1 MNRILMVLAIS
12 LAKSRRLAA
21 MDILNKINQSREQN
35 EQTKWTGTFRAYL
48 EMLRE
53 KPWIAQFAH
62 ARVHNMIQDAGV
74 ESIDGHKSYAFF
86 AKELFGLEEPLER
99 LVEEYFHPSAKRL
112 DVRKR
117 ILLLMGPVSGGKSTL
132 VTLLKRGLEKY
143 SYSDKGAIY
152 AIKGCP
158 MQEDPLHLIPQQ
170 HRDDFYEEFGIRI
183 EGSLSPLN
191 QMRLETEYNNRIEDV
206 LIERIF
212 LSEDRRVGIGTFSPS
227 DPKSQDIADLTGSI
241 DFSTI
246 AIYGSESDPRAY
258 KFDGELNKA
267 NRGMMEFQ
275 EMLKCDEKFLWHLL
289 SLTQE
294 GNFKAG
300 RFALISADI
309 LVVAHTN
316 ETEYRHFISNK
327 KNEALHSRI
336 IVMPIPYNLKV
347 SKEEKIY
354 EKMIRESDVSNVHI
368 APHTLKVAAMFTV
381 LTRLKETKKPD
392 IDLVKKMR
400 LYDGDLVEGY
410 STTDVDELKKEFTDE
425 GMSGIDPRYVINRIS
440 STIIRKG
447 ITTINALDVLRSI
460 KDGLHHHSS
469 ISNEQKERYLN
480 FISLARK
487 EYDDIAKREVQK
499 AFVYS
504 YEESAKTLMNNY
516 LDNVEAFCNK
526 TKFQDPLTGEELSPD
541 EKLMRSIEEQ
551 IGISENAK
559 KAFREE
565 ILIRISAYARKGKRF
580 DYNSHDRL
588 REAIQ
593 KKLFADLKDVV
604 KITTSVKTPDEMQL
618 KKVNDVIARLIED
631 YGYNSI
637 SANDLLKYVGSL
649 LNR

>member
-1 MNRILMVLAIS
+1 
-12 LAKSRRLAA
+12 
-21 MDILNKINQSREQN
+21 MDILKKIEQHREE
-35 EQTKWTGTFRAYL
+35 EQRLKWEGTFGEYL
-48 EMLRE
+48 DIIKENPLV
-53 KPWIAQFAH
+53 AQSAH
-62 ARVHNMIQDAGV
+62 SRVYHMIKDSGIEEENGV
-74 ESIDGHKSYAFF
+74 RTYKFF
-86 AKELFGLEEPLER
+86 DQELFGLEESLER
-99 LVEEYFHPSAKRL
+99 LVEEYFHPAAKRL

-132 VTLLKRGLEKY
+132 VTRLKRGLEEY
-143 SYSDKGAIY
+143 SLTDHGAVY

-158 MQEDPLHLIPQQ
+158 MHEDPLHLIPQNL
-170 HRDDFYEEFGIRI
+170 REDFYREYGIRVQ
-183 EGSLSPLN
+183 GNLSPLN
-191 QMRLETEYNNRIEDV
+191 MMRLEEEYGGRIEDV
-206 LIERIF
+206 RIERIF
-212 LSEDRRVGIGTFSPS
+212 FSEDKRTGIGTFSPS

-246 AIYGSESDPRAY
+246 AEFGSESDPRAY
-258 KFDGELNKA
+258 RFDGELNKA

-300 RFALISADI
+300 RFALISADELI
-309 LVVAHTN
+309 IAHTN
-316 ETEYRHFISNK
+316 ETEYRSFISNK

-347 SKEEKIY
+347 TEEERIY
-354 EKMIRESDVSNVHI
+354 HKMISESDVSDVHI
-368 APHTLKVAAMFTV
+368 APHTLKVAAMFSI
-381 LTRLKETKKPD
+381 LTRLKEPKRSD

-400 LYDGDLVEGY
+400 LYDGESVEGFQ
-410 STTDVDELKKEFTDE
+410 SADIDEMKKEFHDE

-440 STIIRKG
+440 STIIRKNMES
-447 ITTINALDVLRSI
+447 INALDVLRSL
-460 KDGLHHHSS
+460 KEGLDQHPS
-469 ISNEQKERYLN
+469 ISSEDRERYLN
-480 FISLARK
+480 FISVARK
-487 EYDDIAKREVQK
+487 EYDDIAKKEVQK

-504 YEESAKTLMNNY
+504 YEESAKTLMDNY
-516 LDNVEAFCNK
+516 LDNVEAYCNK
-526 TKFQDPLTGEELSPD
+526 NKLRDPLTGEEMNPD

-580 DYNSHDRL
+580 DYNSHERL

-604 KITTSVKTPDEMQL
+604 KITTSTKTPDEQQL
-618 KKVNDVIARLIED
+618 KKVNEVVARLIDEH
-631 YGYNSI
+631 GYNST
-637 SANDLLKYVGSL
+637 SANELLKYVGSL

>member
-1 MNRILMVLAIS
+1 
-12 LAKSRRLAA
+12 
-21 MDILNKINQSREQN
+21 MDIIKKIEQHREE
-35 EQTKWTGTFRAYL
+35 EQRLKWEGTFSDYL
-48 EMLRE
+48 DIIKENPLV
-53 KPWIAQFAH
+53 AQSAH
-62 ARVHNMIQDAGV
+62 SRVYHMIKDSGIEEENGV
-74 ESIDGHKSYAFF
+74 RTYKFF
-86 AKELFGLEEPLER
+86 DQELFGLEESLER
-99 LVEEYFHPSAKRL
+99 LVEEYFHPAAKRL

-132 VTLLKRGLEKY
+132 VTRLKRGLEEY
-143 SYSDKGAIY
+143 SLTDHGAVY

-158 MQEDPLHLIPQQ
+158 MHEDPLHLIPQNL
-170 HRDDFYEEFGIRI
+170 REDFYREYGIRVQ
-183 EGSLSPLN
+183 GNLSPLN
-191 QMRLETEYNNRIEDV
+191 MMRLEEEYGGRIEDV
-206 LIERIF
+206 RVERIF
-212 LSEDRRVGIGTFSPS
+212 FSEDKRTGIGTFSPS

-246 AIYGSESDPRAY
+246 AEFGSESDPRAY
-258 KFDGELNKA
+258 RFDGELNKA

-300 RFALISADI
+300 RFALISADELI
-309 LVVAHTN
+309 VAHTN
-316 ETEYRHFISNK
+316 ETEYRSFISNK

-347 SKEEKIY
+347 TEEERIY
-354 EKMIRESDVSNVHI
+354 HKMISESDVSDVHI
-368 APHTLKVAAMFTV
+368 APHTLKVAAMFSI
-381 LTRLKETKKPD
+381 LTRLKEPKRSD

-400 LYDGDLVEGY
+400 LYDGESVEGFQ
-410 STTDVDELKKEFTDE
+410 SVDIDEMKKEFHDE

-440 STIIRKG
+440 STIIRKNMES
-447 ITTINALDVLRSI
+447 INALDVLRSL
-460 KDGLHHHSS
+460 KEGLDQHPS
-469 ISNEQKERYLN
+469 ISSEDRERYLN
-480 FISLARK
+480 FISVARK
-487 EYDDIAKREVQK
+487 EYDDIAKKEVQK

-504 YEESAKTLMNNY
+504 YEESAKTLMDNY
-516 LDNVEAFCNK
+516 LDNVEAYCNK
-526 TKFQDPLTGEELSPD
+526 NKLRDPLTGEEMNPD

-580 DYNSHDRL
+580 DYNSHERL

-604 KITTSVKTPDEMQL
+604 KITTSTKTPDEQQL
-618 KKVNDVIARLIED
+618 KKVNEVVARLIDEH
-631 YGYNSI
+631 GYNST
-637 SANDLLKYVGSL
+637 SANELLKYVGSL